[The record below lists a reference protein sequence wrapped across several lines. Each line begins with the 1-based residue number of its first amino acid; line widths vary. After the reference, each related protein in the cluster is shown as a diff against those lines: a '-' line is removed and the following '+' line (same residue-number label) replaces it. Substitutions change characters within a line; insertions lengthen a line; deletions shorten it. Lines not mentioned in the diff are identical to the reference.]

1 MSNKTN
7 GSVIVIED
15 ELPAIMR
22 LQSLLQ
28 TEYECRFSRTG
39 QAGLSLYQKIMDQNP
54 LVICDVNLPDM
65 VGFDVCSAIK
75 SQNPAT
81 YVMLFTAYND
91 SELRMEGL
99 NAYADSYVDKTIS
112 DEEIKLKIRNA
123 FNTIYLKQTVEPPPV
138 VKQQSSCKF
147 DNVESQTRKLLQD
160 YYKQPI
166 AERHEQ
172 VCGLEAISKYFHQS
186 PRTFQRKMHDQ
197 VGMPFKTFQLIVR
210 LKMSRSLLMDGFSV
224 TQIAEILEFSSPSHY
239 SRAFQQQ
246 FEVTPSKYK
255 KYQPTQ

>member
-1 MSNKTN
+1 MTSKAD
-7 GSVIVIED
+7 GYVIVIED

-28 TEYECRFSRTG
+28 KEYVCHFSRTG
-39 QAGLSLYQKIMDQNP
+39 QGGLSLYQKLMDENP

-65 VGFDVCSAIK
+65 VGFDVCRAIK

-99 NAYADSYVDKTIS
+99 NAYADSYVDKTLS
-112 DEEIKLKIRNA
+112 DEEIKLKIRNT
-123 FNTIYLKQTVEPPPV
+123 FNTLYLKQTVEPPAIK
-138 VKQQSSCKF
+138 KQTLSKF
-147 DNVESQTRKLLQD
+147 DNVESQVRNLLQD
-160 YYKQPI
+160 YYKRPC
-166 AERHEQ
+166 AERDEQ
-172 VCGLEAISKYFHQS
+172 VCGLEAISNYFHQS

-210 LKMSRSLLMDGFSV
+210 LKMSRELLMDGFSV
-224 TQIAEILEFSSPSHY
+224 TQIAELLEFSSPSHF

-255 KYQPTQ
+255 KHQLMV